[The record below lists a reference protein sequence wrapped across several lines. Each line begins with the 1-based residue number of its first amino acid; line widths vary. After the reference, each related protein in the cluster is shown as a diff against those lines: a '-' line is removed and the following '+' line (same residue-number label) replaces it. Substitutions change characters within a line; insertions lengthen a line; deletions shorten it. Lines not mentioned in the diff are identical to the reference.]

1 MEKMNYE
8 QMVEA
13 MKNMDNAQ
21 RLKFLDYL
29 YEEHFHANPLTEEE
43 MQLIDD
49 LRDGYVKVV
58 ENE

>member
-1 MEKMNYE
+1 MEKMNCD
-8 QMVEA
+8 QMIKA
-13 MKNMDNAQ
+13 MKSMDNAQ

-49 LRDGYVKVV
+49 LRDGYVTVV